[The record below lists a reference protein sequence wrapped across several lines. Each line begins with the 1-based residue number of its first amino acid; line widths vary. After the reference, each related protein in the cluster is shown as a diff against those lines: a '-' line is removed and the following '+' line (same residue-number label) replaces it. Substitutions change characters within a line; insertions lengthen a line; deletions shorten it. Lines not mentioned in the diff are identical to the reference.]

1 MINTFPYQLIVIVI
15 FAVVRLYELTFAMA
29 AVPCISLN
37 CRSEHWILVYALRYC
52 ELSYLWLLKKQAL
65 DF

>member
-1 MINTFPYQLIVIVI
+1 
-15 FAVVRLYELTFAMA
+15 MA

-52 ELSYLWLLKKQAL
+52 ELSHLWLLKKQAL
-65 DF
+65 DFKEDIERFNYMHLF